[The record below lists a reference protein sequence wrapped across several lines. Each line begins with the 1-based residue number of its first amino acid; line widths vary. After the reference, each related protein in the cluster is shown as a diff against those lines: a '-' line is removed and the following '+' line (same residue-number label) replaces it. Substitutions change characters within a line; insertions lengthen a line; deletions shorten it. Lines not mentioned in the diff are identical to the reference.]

1 MKYYI
6 ECTVNKKDPLT
17 GQSNEYDVDLSL
29 SHLVDVEPDQMN
41 DEWAKNR
48 LISEYWEDF
57 SPATPPPRR
66 WYDSDRERDENND
79 YYTMVIYTATDDGEP
94 DFDNIVAGASMD
106 TCDIW
111 EARKEGMKNMTD
123 KEYKAIKAERKAIA
137 DKIAEQG
144 AGAAVKWNQLSTS
157 AMAGN
162 AAAKAACAE
171 LLGRPVKSM
180 LDLFNIQYASGDCMT
195 RGEDEAMYTQGMR
208 DLMAGHDVT
217 DDAAPYLANRLAAY
231 RKGAGLT
238 QKELAARAGM
248 PVVTLQKLEN
258 GVNSILR
265 ARTETTAALAKA
277 LGVTVEELIA
287 P

>member
-1 MKYYI
+1 
-6 ECTVNKKDPLT
+6 
-17 GQSNEYDVDLSL
+17 
-29 SHLVDVEPDQMN
+29 
-41 DEWAKNR
+41 
-48 LISEYWEDF
+48 
-57 SPATPPPRR
+57 
-66 WYDSDRERDENND
+66 
-79 YYTMVIYTATDDGEP
+79 
-94 DFDNIVAGASMD
+94 
-106 TCDIW
+106 
-111 EARKEGMKNMTD
+111 MTD
-123 KEYKAIKAERKAIA
+123 KEYEANKAERKAIA

-144 AGAAVKWNQLSTS
+144 AGAAVRWNQLATS

-171 LLGRPVKSM
+171 LLGHPVKNM

-208 DLMAGHDVT
+208 DLMAGHDVA
-217 DDAAPYLANRLAAY
+217 DDAAPYLANRLAVY
-231 RKGAGLT
+231 RKSAGLT
-238 QKELAARAGM
+238 QKELAERAGM

-277 LGVTVEELIA
+277 LNITVEELIR